1 MKQWRALIAAVLL
14 AFWPAVSSHAFLQ
27 VWGLIHLT
35 HVDPDGAGG
44 PEGSPDRHDND
55 HEVADGQCRLST
67 QSVEA
72 PVPSLVGP
80 PLWLCDWILAGWP
93 LPPEGEPPASGLAPP
108 RSAPPELRH
117 RWQFS
122 LRAAL
127 PVRAPSLVS

>member
-1 MKQWRALIAAVLL
+1 MIAAVLL

-35 HVDPDGAGG
+35 HADPGWDPGS
-44 PEGSPDRHDND
+44 PEGSHDHHDND

-67 QSVEA
+67 QSVVA
-72 PVPSLVGP
+72 PGPLLVAT
-80 PLWLCDWILAGWP
+80 PLWLCGWMLARVP
-93 LPPEGEPPASGLAPP
+93 LPSDDEPPASGVAPP
-108 RSAPPELRH
+108 SSAPPELLH